1 MTIRR
6 CAMLTLQSGAGKDGG
21 EAHERGGD
29 WSLCRNAHEDL
40 CQTRGSLSTP
50 AKPRHVVPPAF
61 QAGVNSVRVRGNGSL
76 EETRMRQIS
85 GRAIGGWRVTVLA
98 VLAMMLAVTGGI
110 GNIRA
115 QSGSSAAASSPDADL
130 ITQFR
135 RVEVASVS
143 DAIEQILGK
152 RMYMSH
158 RMQPIFTTKFAGF
171 ARTVQLKKD
180 EGNQDPNALSGML
193 EAIDQ
198 GSADSVY
205 VMAVEDGDDI
215 AGMGGLMGT
224 AMASRGYAGA
234 VIDGGVRDV
243 AYLRKIGFPV
253 YATGIVPSTS
263 VHHYRFSGSQI
274 PIVCN
279 GVTVHPG
286 DIVVADSDGVA
297 VVPRA
302 DAQKVLTL
310 AQQMDFKEHSMYPVI
325 EQMKS
330 IVEAVKKF
338 GRL

>member
-1 MTIRR
+1 MNKFRR
-6 CAMLTLQSGAGKDGG
+6 FAKSRAMASLLSIGVLSAIFCGA
-21 EAHERGGD
+21 ER
-29 WSLCRNAHEDL
+29 L
-40 CQTRGSLSTP
+40 
-50 AKPRHVVPPAF
+50 K
-61 QAGVNSVRVRGNGSL
+61 
-76 EETRMRQIS
+76 
-85 GRAIGGWRVTVLA
+85 
-98 VLAMMLAVTGGI
+98 
-110 GNIRA
+110 A
-115 QSGSSAAASSPDADL
+115 QSETTAPQSDSALIADY
-130 ITQFR
+130 R

-143 DAIEQILGK
+143 DALEQLTGK

-158 RMQPIFTTKFAGF
+158 RMHPLFTTKFAGF

-180 EGNQDPNALSGML
+180 EGNTDPTALNGML

-198 GSADSVY
+198 GSPDSVY
-205 VMAVEDGDDI
+205 VMVVEDGEDI

-224 AMASRGYAGA
+224 AMAARGYAGA

-263 VHHYRFSGSQI
+263 VHHYRFAGSQI
-274 PIVCN
+274 PVVCD
-279 GVTVHPG
+279 GVMVTAG
-286 DIVVADSDGVA
+286 DIVAADSDGVV
-297 VVPRA
+297 VVPKA
-302 DAQKVLTL
+302 QAQKVLAL